1 MSIHSVITDGYAG
14 MNIARVSEYGQLITA
29 PYDYD
34 TSVFAELAVDN
45 TAYNFFAPKAGQRF
59 VITVIT
65 GKANRNVSNTVDA
78 TVIVYEA
85 SASDTTVVDKVL
97 FETAVIRGELITP
110 PRLNLLVSAGKYV
123 NAKTTDD
130 DIFLTIMGYYIP
142 KAELM

>member
-34 TSVFAELAVDN
+34 TSKFVELAVDN
-45 TAYNFFAPKAGQRF
+45 TAYNFFAPKTGQRF

-97 FETAVIRGELITP
+97 FETAVIRGEPIRP